1 MIETF
6 WLKLFS
12 PATAFS
18 HPVTLWLAVGIGA
31 VLLLTP
37 LIVEMLKWAGR
48 IDDGLRKE
56 LHRRL
61 FSWLFIVP
69 AIAIPVLL
77 GPGCTILAIAILSLL
92 CYREF
97 ARATGFFRNRALS
110 ATVVVAMLALTLAE
124 YDNWYDFFVALPS
137 LAIALIAIVALF
149 RDEPRGYLQRTALG
163 VLSFLLFGV
172 CFGHLAYMANDHDY
186 RPIMLIIIVCVEMND
201 VFSYITGKNF
211 GSRKLAPNTSPGK
224 TLGGALGGL
233 VLTTSLFALLGH
245 WVFQDGPLDS
255 WIHLIAMGIIISLGG
270 MFGDLVFSSIKRD
283 LGIKDMGTLLPGH
296 GGLLDRFDSLML
308 VSPAIFHYVGYFQGW
323 GLDQPIRILT
333 G

>member
-1 MIETF
+1 MIETI

-12 PATAFS
+12 PSKAFD
-18 HPVTLWLAVGIGA
+18 HPVTLWLMVALGA

-37 LIVEMLKWAGR
+37 LVVELLRKTGR
-48 IDDGLRKE
+48 IDEGLRKE

-61 FSWLFIVP
+61 LSWLVLVP
-69 AIAIPVLL
+69 AMALPLLL
-77 GPGCTILAIAILSLL
+77 GPGCTILAITILSLL

-97 ARATGFFRNRALS
+97 ARATGFFRNRAIS
-110 ATVVVAMLALTLAE
+110 ATVVVAMLALTFAT
-124 YDNWYDFFVALPS
+124 YDHWYNFFVAIPS
-137 LAIALIAIVALF
+137 LAIALIVIVALF
-149 RDEPRGYLQRTALG
+149 KDEPQGYLQRTSLG
-163 VLSFLLFGV
+163 VLSFLLFGL

-186 RPIMLIIIVCVEMND
+186 RPIMLILILCVEMND
-201 VFSYITGKNF
+201 VFAYITGKTF

-224 TLGGALGGL
+224 TMGGAIGGL
-233 VLTTSLFALLGH
+233 ILTTALFALLGH
-245 WVFQDGPLDS
+245 WVFLGEALDS
-255 WIHLIAMGIIISLGG
+255 PVHLIAMGIIISLGG
-270 MFGDLVFSSIKRD
+270 MCGDLVISSIKRD

-323 GLDQPIRILT
+323 GLDQPERILT